1 MNRAKPVLMTVSGL
15 LAMLAAFA
23 SVSGAEFA
31 ANSGAPEIYAPLP
44 ANELDA
50 LVAPIALYPDALLA
64 QVLGAATYPDQ
75 VVAANQYLK
84 VNSDLTGD
92 ALRAQ
97 VASGGWDPA
106 VQALTQFPSVL
117 QQLATNTAW
126 TSALGDAADSV
137 AYASAG

>member
-64 QVLGAATYPDQ
+64 QVLGATC
-75 VVAANQYLK
+75 NQL
-84 VNSDLTGD
+84 VRSS
-92 ALRAQ
+92 R
-97 VASGGWDPA
+97 SIR
-106 VQALTQFPSVL
+106 
-117 QQLATNTAW
+117 
-126 TSALGDAADSV
+126 
-137 AYASAG
+137 